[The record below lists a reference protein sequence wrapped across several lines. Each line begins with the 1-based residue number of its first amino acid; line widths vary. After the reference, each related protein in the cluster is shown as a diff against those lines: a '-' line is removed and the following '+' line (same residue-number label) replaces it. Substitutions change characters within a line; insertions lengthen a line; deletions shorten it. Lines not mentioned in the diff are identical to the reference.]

1 MVLPALSGTYTHW
14 KLGNVHRRVA
24 PFLAVGSLIGAYGG
38 GQLGLQIDEDR
49 LRFGFSGM
57 MLLLGFRTVIKA

>member
-14 KLGNVHRRVA
+14 KLGNLHRRVA
-24 PFLAVGSLIGAYGG
+24 PFLAFGSLIGAYGG

-57 MLLLGFRTVIKA
+57 MLLLGFRTAIKA